1 MENTLPSFEPYEG
14 DKPYIF
20 VSYSRKDQDLVV
32 TDLNELHK
40 SGFRIWYDR
49 GIGAGAEWEMS
60 IEEHIDRCKIFLIFS
75 SKFSLESEMVH
86 NEIALAKAGRNQGK
100 LTIFPVY
107 IEGNID
113 ENNRNFQFLK
123 GLNGLPRPNEPDTGY
138 VDNLV
143 WRLEQACAECREDF
157 RDRDSKILGLG
168 ILPSNQEIYSE
179 VEFTPE
185 YIEKNRKAYVRR
197 SRDNNEASYK
207 IKNIFQLTSDKTQA
221 LQNLKEIRVKSSG
234 EKPFN
239 LVSLPLDIGETYI
252 APLRLISGLITRLD
266 ENWPPLV
273 SSYGRLVIQG
283 NMGLLD
289 DLHYFIEF
297 CWLAWGPSVL
307 TTSGVSEKKF
317 VVLQAAYG
325 DEANSLPLII
335 RRRLWEKVED
345 KLCKTQNSFSGW
357 PVSLKNVILVK
368 PGNDDYFSE
377 VRNSDLFKDMF
388 TGKNK
393 DEVAVYLPDGD
404 EGYDCG
410 EIELLKSS
418 LSNSFYST
426 AYVWLMLEQID
437 KSSVKKGVV
446 VKTHGLEPGQVL
458 PFFEHANLATKKGLT
473 FLQHCLARKAIY
485 HVLECESDKDY
496 REQGYYQFAT
506 ALFPDEMLAILRKE
520 IDRLNEKQKETI
532 QDRLIIPK
540 CSEDCRPSLDVVK
553 FADALNNAIKDKLM
567 THEA

>member
-1 MENTLPSFEPYEG
+1 MASNLPCFEPYEG

-20 VSYSRKDQDLVV
+20 VSYSRKDQDLVI
-32 TDLNELHK
+32 TDLNQLHK

-49 GIGAGAEWEMS
+49 GIGAGVEWEMS

-75 SKFSLESEMVH
+75 SQFSLVSEMVH

-113 ENNRNFQFLK
+113 ENNRNLQFLK
-123 GLNGLPRPNEPDTGY
+123 GLNGLPRPKEPDIGY
-138 VDNLV
+138 DDNLV
-143 WRLEQACAECREDF
+143 WRLEQACAECRDDF

-168 ILPSNQEIYSE
+168 ILPTNQEILLE
-179 VEFTPE
+179 VDLTAEV
-185 YIEKNRKAYVRR
+185 IEDRRKAYVRK
-197 SRDNNEASYK
+197 SRENNEATYK
-207 IKNIFQLTSDKTQA
+207 IENIFQLTSDKTQA
-221 LQNLKEIRVKSSG
+221 LQNLAEIRFESSG
-234 EKPFN
+234 KKPFN
-239 LVSLPLDIGETYI
+239 LVSLPLDIHEAYI

-266 ENWPPLV
+266 EHWPPLV
-273 SSYGRLVIQG
+273 SSYDKLVKQG
-283 NMGLLD
+283 HADHLD

-307 TTSGVSEKKF
+307 TALDASTKDF

-325 DEANSLPLII
+325 DEANSLPLIVK
-335 RRRLWEKVED
+335 RKLWEQIGD
-345 KLCKTQNSFSGW
+345 RLSKTQNSFSGW

-368 PGNDDYFSE
+368 PGIDDYFSE
-377 VRNSDLFKDMF
+377 LRNYDLFKDMF

-404 EGYDCG
+404 EGYAFG
-410 EIELLKSS
+410 EIDLLESS
-418 LSNSFYST
+418 LSHSFYST

-437 KSSVKKGVV
+437 KSKIGEGVV
-446 VKTHGLEPGQVL
+446 VKSHGLEPGQVL
-458 PFFEHANLATKKGLT
+458 PFFEHANLATKKGLS

-485 HVLECESDKDY
+485 HVLECENDEDY

-506 ALFPDEMLAILRKE
+506 ALFPDEMLAILRAE
-520 IDRLNEKQKETI
+520 INKLNEAQKNVM
-532 QDRLIIPK
+532 QARLIIPK
-540 CSEDCRPSLDVVK
+540 SSGDCRTSLDVVR
-553 FADALNNAIKDKLM
+553 FADSLNNAIKDQLI
-567 THEA
+567 THKA